1 MMQTMICRVAWATA
15 TLPVAGLL
23 IASSL
28 FICAPAAPVPAA
40 EPAGQPAAQRP
51 GACPAN
57 NGGIAL
63 PPGFCATVFADNLG
77 HARHLAV
84 ATDGVVYVNTWS
96 GIYYPGQPPPPG
108 GFVVAL
114 KDSRG
119 AGHADVIRRFGDG
132 VAEGSAGGTGIAIY
146 NGAVYAEQ
154 NDKIVRYR
162 LSPKSIAPKGPA
174 EVVVSGLPLGGDHP
188 MHPFIID
195 AHGNIFVDSGTATN
209 SCQPRNRM
217 PHVPGASPCT
227 ELQTRGGIWRF
238 DANRLG
244 QKFSPAQRYAT
255 GIRNGEGM
263 SFDNAGRLFVTQHG
277 RDQLGENWPD
287 LYTPAIGQELPA
299 EEVVQLEENGDYGWP
314 TCYFDGMQ
322 KRLVLAPEYGGDG
335 GHAAGVCAQKRAP
348 VAFFPAHWAPNDLLI
363 YDGAQFPPQYRGGAF
378 VAFHGSWN
386 RAPGLQQGYDVV
398 FQPLAD
404 GKVSGDYIVFADGF
418 AGAEKA
424 PGRAAFRPTGLALG
438 PDGALF
444 VADDVHGRIWR
455 ITYHGGAD
463 VPATLVA
470 ARTDTA
476 ANGRHDARPPVAS
489 LPLAP
494 GITRA
499 QLVLGDHIFHG
510 EASGGTCSG
519 CHASD
524 GKGSVVGANLAS
536 GGWIWGDGSM
546 KAIART
552 ITQGVP
558 VAKRAIG
565 AMPPLGGADL
575 SAADVTAVA
584 AYVWALGHAP
594 HGQ

>member
-299 EEVVQLEENGDYGWP
+299 DHQTGSTLECERVSFLVVSLEERIYLL
-314 TCYFDGMQ
+314 GMACPILS
-322 KRLVLAPEYGGDG
+322 KGIDIHTR
-335 GHAAGVCAQKRAP
+335 
-348 VAFFPAHWAPNDLLI
+348 
-363 YDGAQFPPQYRGGAF
+363 
-378 VAFHGSWN
+378 
-386 RAPGLQQGYDVV
+386 GLQNCVHLLVV
-398 FQPLAD
+398 RQR
-404 GKVSGDYIVFADGF
+404 GTVYQRIVGSEIFSLPARRD
-418 AGAEKA
+418 
-424 PGRAAFRPTGLALG
+424 RRR
-438 PDGALF
+438 
-444 VADDVHGRIWR
+444 GRI
-455 ITYHGGAD
+455 H
-463 VPATLVA
+463 
-470 ARTDTA
+470 
-476 ANGRHDARPPVAS
+476 
-489 LPLAP
+489 
-494 GITRA
+494 
-499 QLVLGDHIFHG
+499 
-510 EASGGTCSG
+510 
-519 CHASD
+519 
-524 GKGSVVGANLAS
+524 
-536 GGWIWGDGSM
+536 
-546 KAIART
+546 
-552 ITQGVP
+552 
-558 VAKRAIG
+558 
-565 AMPPLGGADL
+565 
-575 SAADVTAVA
+575 
-584 AYVWALGHAP
+584 
-594 HGQ
+594 